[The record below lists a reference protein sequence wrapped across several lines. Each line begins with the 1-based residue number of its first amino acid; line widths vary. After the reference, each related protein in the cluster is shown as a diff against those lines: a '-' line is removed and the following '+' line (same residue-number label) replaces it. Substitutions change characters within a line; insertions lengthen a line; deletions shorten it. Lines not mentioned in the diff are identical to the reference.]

1 MASID
6 DQVPS
11 KDPADDGTLAGAFRS
26 IFKKLMQGV
35 DGMLPAI
42 VVSYDRTANVAIVK
56 PLVQLLTT
64 EGKTLPRASIANV
77 PVLALGGGGF
87 VINFPVKD
95 GDFGWIEASDR
106 DISLYMQSQADAQPN
121 TTRIHSFSDGR
132 FVPDIMRNYTM
143 PEDANAETDMI
154 ISSIDGMQAVIM
166 QPGGV
171 LVHADRI
178 TGHARNGADI
188 TTDAGDINIT
198 AGGKVNITGS
208 SVVING
214 IPFETH
220 KHLGTQPGSGESGG
234 PTS

>member
-35 DGMLPAI
+35 DGMLPAT
-42 VVSYDRTANVAIVK
+42 VVSYDRVANVATVK
-56 PLVQLLTT
+56 PMVQLLTT
-64 EGKTLPRASIANV
+64 EGKTLPRATVANV

-87 VINFPVKD
+87 VINFPVMA

-106 DISLYMQSQADAQPN
+106 DISLYMQSQTDAQPN

-132 FVPDIMRNYTM
+132 FIPDKMRNYVM

-166 QPGGV
+166 QPSGV
-171 LVHADRI
+171 LVRAGRI
-178 TGHARNGADI
+178 TAHARIGADI
-188 TTDAGDINIT
+188 TSDSGDINIST
-198 AGGKVNITGS
+198 GGNVNITGA
-208 SVVING
+208 SVIING

-220 KHLGTQPGSGESGG
+220 KHLDTQPGSGESGG